1 MQRMTRA
8 CLPIIGLSGLF
19 TVAEDVS
26 LTGMRNGFFISKRLS
41 NVVRRK
47 SYRWETAAIY
57 GIRMI
62 RTNSQR

>member
-1 MQRMTRA
+1 MQCTTLT
-8 CLPIIGLSGLF
+8 CLPIVGLSGLV

-26 LTGMRNGFFISKRLS
+26 LLGKRNGFFISKRLS